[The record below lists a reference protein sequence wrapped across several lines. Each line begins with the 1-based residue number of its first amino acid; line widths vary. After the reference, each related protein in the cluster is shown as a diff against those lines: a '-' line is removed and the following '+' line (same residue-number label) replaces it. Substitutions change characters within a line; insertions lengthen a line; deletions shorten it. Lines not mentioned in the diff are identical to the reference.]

1 MARISNA
8 NIEQYRPSG
17 SNSNSTKSKRHY
29 LTLKDNGNIA
39 RGRILC
45 ENAEDIECME
55 VHRVKVGDYEREV
68 NCRFDKE
75 NGGTIDDCPFCKA
88 GIKKT
93 AKIFI
98 PFFNKEAEEGSEIQ
112 IFERPYGYYSKISN
126 YCARYNPIVGTE
138 VEIERRGEAGYQKTD
153 YDIFPVG
160 DRDGTTVNDILD
172 DCGVEELP
180 KILGLYVLDKSAEDM
195 EYYVANGE
203 FPPYNNAN
211 EDIPQR
217 RRTATSDE
225 ASRRRTSERRG
236 DRF

>member
-8 NIEQYRPSG
+8 NIEQYRPNGSS
-17 SNSNSTKSKRHY
+17 SNSNKSRRNY
-29 LTLKDNGNIA
+29 LTLKDNGSIA

-45 ENAEDIECME
+45 EKAEDIECLE

-98 PFFNKEAEEGSEIQ
+98 PFFNAEAEEGKEIQ

-160 DRDGTTVNDILD
+160 DRDGTTVDDILD
-172 DCGVEELP
+172 DCGVKELP
-180 KILGLYVLDKSAEDM
+180 KILGSYVLDKSAEDM

-203 FPPYNNAN
+203 FPPYDRQ
-211 EDIPQR
+211 EEVPTR
-217 RRTATSDE
+217 RR
-225 ASRRRTSERRG
+225 ASAEEEPPRRRTSGNRG

>member
-1 MARISNA
+1 MARILNS

-17 SNSNSTKSKRHY
+17 SSNSSKSKRNY
-29 LTLKDNGNIA
+29 LTLKDNGSIA

-45 ENAEDIECME
+45 AKAEDIECFE

-68 NCRFDKE
+68 NCLYDKE
-75 NGGTIDDCPFCKA
+75 SGGSLDDCPFCKA

-98 PFFNKEAEEGSEIQ
+98 PFFNKDAEPGKEIQ

-126 YCARYNPIVGTE
+126 YCARYNPIIGTE

-160 DRDGTTVNDILD
+160 DRDGTTVEDILD
-172 DCGVEELP
+172 DCGVDALP
-180 KILGLYVLDKSAEDM
+180 KILGSYVLDKSAEDM
-195 EYYVANGE
+195 EYFVAHNE
-203 FPPYNNAN
+203 FPPYAGQD
-211 EDIPQR
+211 EVPTR
-217 RRTATSDE
+217 RRATSDDE
-225 ASRRRTSERRG
+225 PPRRRASSARGG